1 MLNANDFKKKQIVFL
16 FTNEGDKLSF
26 LNDNI
31 IVKNKEGGIKYQ
43 STCYRLFMICVVGNI
58 SITSGLIQRSKKFGF
73 SICLMTTTFKVYEI
87 LGARMEGNTLLRK
100 HQYEYTENDI
110 GRKIE
115 QNKIKNQSQILKNIR
130 GKNQIMK
137 EGIEL
142 LDKMVVQLEQQLEY
156 LEVMGIEGNAARV
169 YFSRVFDNVDWK
181 GRKPR
186 IKNDYVNV
194 TLDIGYTMLFN
205 IVDAILQ
212 VYGFDTY
219 YGVFHK
225 CFYMRKSLVC
235 DLMEP
240 IRPVVDYQV
249 RKSINLGQCK
259 ENDFEVVNNRWCLK
273 YKSNPQYIQFLM
285 NAILEYKDD
294 IFLYIQQYYRF
305 FMKRKIELLM
315 GLCVI
320 LCAFVL
326 ARKGAVFVQSEQAK
340 SAPVC
345 IVVDAGHGGDDPGKI
360 GINDALEKDINLQ
373 IALKL
378 QKILEQNNIKVV
390 MTRNTDA
397 GLYSEGATNK
407 KAEDMQKRCKI
418 IEDSSALFTVSIHQN
433 SYTSPEIQGA
443 QVFYYGQSE
452 NGKKLA
458 EILQTALI
466 EQVDPDNHRAAKA
479 NESYYLLKKTP
490 TPTVIVECGFLSN
503 PIEAELLLQDDYQDQ
518 LVNAIYTGIKTYLGD
533 ELPQNESS

>member
-305 FMKRKIELLM
+305 FILRKSVSEIP
-315 GLCVI
+315 
-320 LCAFVL
+320 
-326 ARKGAVFVQSEQAK
+326 VF
-340 SAPVC
+340 
-345 IVVDAGHGGDDPGKI
+345 
-360 GINDALEKDINLQ
+360 
-373 IALKL
+373 
-378 QKILEQNNIKVV
+378 
-390 MTRNTDA
+390 
-397 GLYSEGATNK
+397 
-407 KAEDMQKRCKI
+407 I
-418 IEDSSALFTVSIHQN
+418 IH
-433 SYTSPEIQGA
+433 
-443 QVFYYGQSE
+443 
-452 NGKKLA
+452 
-458 EILQTALI
+458 
-466 EQVDPDNHRAAKA
+466 
-479 NESYYLLKKTP
+479 
-490 TPTVIVECGFLSN
+490 
-503 PIEAELLLQDDYQDQ
+503 
-518 LVNAIYTGIKTYLGD
+518 
-533 ELPQNESS
+533 

>member
-58 SITSGLIQRSKKFGF
+58 SITSGLRQRSKKFGF

-259 ENDFEVVNNRWCLK
+259 ENDFEVINNRWCLK

-305 FMKRKIELLM
+305 FMKRKSVSEIP
-315 GLCVI
+315 
-320 LCAFVL
+320 
-326 ARKGAVFVQSEQAK
+326 VF
-340 SAPVC
+340 
-345 IVVDAGHGGDDPGKI
+345 
-360 GINDALEKDINLQ
+360 
-373 IALKL
+373 
-378 QKILEQNNIKVV
+378 
-390 MTRNTDA
+390 
-397 GLYSEGATNK
+397 
-407 KAEDMQKRCKI
+407 I
-418 IEDSSALFTVSIHQN
+418 IH
-433 SYTSPEIQGA
+433 
-443 QVFYYGQSE
+443 
-452 NGKKLA
+452 
-458 EILQTALI
+458 
-466 EQVDPDNHRAAKA
+466 
-479 NESYYLLKKTP
+479 
-490 TPTVIVECGFLSN
+490 
-503 PIEAELLLQDDYQDQ
+503 
-518 LVNAIYTGIKTYLGD
+518 
-533 ELPQNESS
+533 

>member
-259 ENDFEVVNNRWCLK
+259 ENDFEVINNRWCLK

-294 IFLYIQQYYRF
+294 IFLYIQQYY
-305 FMKRKIELLM
+305 
-315 GLCVI
+315 C
-320 LCAFVL
+320 
-326 ARKGAVFVQSEQAK
+326 
-340 SAPVC
+340 
-345 IVVDAGHGGDDPGKI
+345 
-360 GINDALEKDINLQ
+360 
-373 IALKL
+373 KL
-378 QKILEQNNIKVV
+378 
-390 MTRNTDA
+390 
-397 GLYSEGATNK
+397 
-407 KAEDMQKRCKI
+407 
-418 IEDSSALFTVSIHQN
+418 
-433 SYTSPEIQGA
+433 
-443 QVFYYGQSE
+443 
-452 NGKKLA
+452 
-458 EILQTALI
+458 
-466 EQVDPDNHRAAKA
+466 
-479 NESYYLLKKTP
+479 
-490 TPTVIVECGFLSN
+490 
-503 PIEAELLLQDDYQDQ
+503 
-518 LVNAIYTGIKTYLGD
+518 
-533 ELPQNESS
+533 

>member
-305 FMKRKIELLM
+305 L
-315 GLCVI
+315 
-320 LCAFVL
+320 
-326 ARKGAVFVQSEQAK
+326 
-340 SAPVC
+340 
-345 IVVDAGHGGDDPGKI
+345 
-360 GINDALEKDINLQ
+360 
-373 IALKL
+373 
-378 QKILEQNNIKVV
+378 
-390 MTRNTDA
+390 
-397 GLYSEGATNK
+397 
-407 KAEDMQKRCKI
+407 
-418 IEDSSALFTVSIHQN
+418 
-433 SYTSPEIQGA
+433 
-443 QVFYYGQSE
+443 
-452 NGKKLA
+452 
-458 EILQTALI
+458 
-466 EQVDPDNHRAAKA
+466 
-479 NESYYLLKKTP
+479 
-490 TPTVIVECGFLSN
+490 
-503 PIEAELLLQDDYQDQ
+503 
-518 LVNAIYTGIKTYLGD
+518 
-533 ELPQNESS
+533 

>member
-130 GKNQIMK
+130 GKNQIIK

-305 FMKRKIELLM
+305 FMKRKSVSEIP
-315 GLCVI
+315 
-320 LCAFVL
+320 
-326 ARKGAVFVQSEQAK
+326 VF
-340 SAPVC
+340 
-345 IVVDAGHGGDDPGKI
+345 
-360 GINDALEKDINLQ
+360 
-373 IALKL
+373 
-378 QKILEQNNIKVV
+378 
-390 MTRNTDA
+390 
-397 GLYSEGATNK
+397 
-407 KAEDMQKRCKI
+407 I
-418 IEDSSALFTVSIHQN
+418 IH
-433 SYTSPEIQGA
+433 
-443 QVFYYGQSE
+443 
-452 NGKKLA
+452 
-458 EILQTALI
+458 
-466 EQVDPDNHRAAKA
+466 
-479 NESYYLLKKTP
+479 
-490 TPTVIVECGFLSN
+490 
-503 PIEAELLLQDDYQDQ
+503 
-518 LVNAIYTGIKTYLGD
+518 
-533 ELPQNESS
+533 

>member
-1 MLNANDFKKKQIVFL
+1 MLNANDFKKKQIIFL

-240 IRPVVDYQV
+240 IRPVVDYRV

-259 ENDFEVVNNRWCLK
+259 ENDFEVINNRWCLK

-305 FMKRKIELLM
+305 FMKRKSVSEIP
-315 GLCVI
+315 
-320 LCAFVL
+320 
-326 ARKGAVFVQSEQAK
+326 VF
-340 SAPVC
+340 
-345 IVVDAGHGGDDPGKI
+345 
-360 GINDALEKDINLQ
+360 
-373 IALKL
+373 
-378 QKILEQNNIKVV
+378 
-390 MTRNTDA
+390 
-397 GLYSEGATNK
+397 
-407 KAEDMQKRCKI
+407 I
-418 IEDSSALFTVSIHQN
+418 IH
-433 SYTSPEIQGA
+433 
-443 QVFYYGQSE
+443 
-452 NGKKLA
+452 
-458 EILQTALI
+458 
-466 EQVDPDNHRAAKA
+466 
-479 NESYYLLKKTP
+479 
-490 TPTVIVECGFLSN
+490 
-503 PIEAELLLQDDYQDQ
+503 
-518 LVNAIYTGIKTYLGD
+518 
-533 ELPQNESS
+533 

>member
-142 LDKMVVQLEQQLEY
+142 LDKMVVQLEQQLDY
-156 LEVMGIEGNAARV
+156 LEVLGIEGNAARV

-259 ENDFEVVNNRWCLK
+259 ENDFEVINNRWCLK

-305 FMKRKIELLM
+305 FMKRKSVSEIP
-315 GLCVI
+315 
-320 LCAFVL
+320 
-326 ARKGAVFVQSEQAK
+326 VF
-340 SAPVC
+340 
-345 IVVDAGHGGDDPGKI
+345 
-360 GINDALEKDINLQ
+360 
-373 IALKL
+373 
-378 QKILEQNNIKVV
+378 
-390 MTRNTDA
+390 
-397 GLYSEGATNK
+397 
-407 KAEDMQKRCKI
+407 I
-418 IEDSSALFTVSIHQN
+418 IH
-433 SYTSPEIQGA
+433 
-443 QVFYYGQSE
+443 
-452 NGKKLA
+452 
-458 EILQTALI
+458 
-466 EQVDPDNHRAAKA
+466 
-479 NESYYLLKKTP
+479 
-490 TPTVIVECGFLSN
+490 
-503 PIEAELLLQDDYQDQ
+503 
-518 LVNAIYTGIKTYLGD
+518 
-533 ELPQNESS
+533 